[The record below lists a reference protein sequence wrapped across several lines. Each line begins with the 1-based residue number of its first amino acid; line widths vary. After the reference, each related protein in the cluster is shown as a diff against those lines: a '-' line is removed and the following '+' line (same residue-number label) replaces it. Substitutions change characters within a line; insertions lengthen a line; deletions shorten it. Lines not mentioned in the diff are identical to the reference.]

1 MHTNSN
7 GYWSLK
13 KEKLKHKFPLIT
25 DEDLQYYEGKE
36 KVMIEMLAYK
46 LRKTKLDLIK
56 IIETL

>member
-13 KEKLKHKFPLIT
+13 KEKLKQKFPLIT

-36 KVMIEMLAYK
+36 KIMIEILAYK
-46 LRKTKLDLIK
+46 LKTTEMELIT
-56 IIETL
+56 ILENL